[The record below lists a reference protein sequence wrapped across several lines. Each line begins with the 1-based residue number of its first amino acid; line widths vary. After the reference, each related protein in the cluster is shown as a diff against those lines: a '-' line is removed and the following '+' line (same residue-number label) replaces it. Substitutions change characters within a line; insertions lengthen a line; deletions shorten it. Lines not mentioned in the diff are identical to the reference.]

1 MRMCVCVR
9 VCVCECVCVCYH
21 PLAMPC
27 SDTNRDQ
34 YSPCLSCPSFL
45 HQSLHATACSY
56 PWRPSPPV
64 LTVSVLSFLF
74 ASKSSRNCLLL
85 SLEAFTPFHPVHI
98 LGRRRAGLNHLV
110 QLPVCIKIF
119 TPSLPILGGL
129 HPLPTYM

>member
-45 HQSLHATACSY
+45 HQSSRHCLLLSLEAFT
-56 PWRPSPPV
+56 PSTHRLCLV
-64 LTVSVLSFLF
+64 LLF